1 MKNSIKY
8 ILQKLLGY
16 ERYLFI
22 FSKHKIRTLKKDKK
36 EGDFFAFMK
45 AIENEGD
52 ILDVGANIGIM
63 TAHLSQ
69 TFPKRTIHC
78 IEPVPSN
85 LKILKK
91 IIYEYNLINAKVH
104 NVAVGNEEKELEMV
118 LPVHQNVK
126 MQGLAHVV
134 HDSIYEWNEGEK
146 FKVQSKKLDTLFSD
160 TPIAGIKMDIENFE
174 FFALDGAREIL
185 TKYKPVV
192 YLELW
197 ENENREKCFE
207 LLESLGY
214 EAFVAWGDELKPFKD
229 SGLNKQNFI
238 FK

>member
-1 MKNSIKY
+1 
-8 ILQKLLGY
+8 
-16 ERYLFI
+16 
-22 FSKHKIRTLKKDKK
+22 
-36 EGDFFAFMK
+36 MK